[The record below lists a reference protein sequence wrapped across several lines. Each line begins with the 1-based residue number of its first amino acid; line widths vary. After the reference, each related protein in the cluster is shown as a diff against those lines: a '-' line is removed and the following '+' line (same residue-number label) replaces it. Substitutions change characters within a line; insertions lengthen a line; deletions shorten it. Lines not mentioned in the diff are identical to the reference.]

1 MNKSDF
7 FCLLAFM
14 LIFLV
19 SRVYVISFFDRFSLD
34 YIELLSE
41 GLFNAV

>member
-7 FCLLAFM
+7 FCTYVVKSVCLL
-14 LIFLV
+14 
-19 SRVYVISFFDRFSLD
+19 SRVYVLSFSDRFSLD

-41 GLFNAV
+41 GFFNAV